1 MSKISIIIPVY
12 NVSKYL
18 RKCLESVINQTY
30 QNLEIIVINDGST
43 DGCDKICDEY
53 AKKDNRIRV
62 IHQSNKGLSEAR
74 NSGLKVM
81 TGEFVGFV
89 DPDDWIEPNFYEL
102 LEKRMREK
110 NADIV
115 MMGYYFVYK
124 NKIKKCRLF
133 PENFPCDSMTGL
145 KALSENKISH
155 VVWNKLYRKKLFN
168 NLYFCKGRLHEDVLI
183 TYQLILGASKI
194 ECLNVYGYYQMM
206 RASSIC
212 HSKGDI
218 VMGFLAHYDLWQDMM
233 KYKEEITFDI
243 IHNFYIQTVYFAY
256 RTLFQ
261 DFIACEERYPSA
273 FFQAKQF
280 WKSNRKEIASINWK
294 YWFVVH
300 FSFLFRFKNW
310 IREKMLVIWKILR
323 KLYKFH
329 KEDRVGN
336 LFE

>member
-12 NVSKYL
+12 NVAKYL

-30 QNLEIIVINDGST
+30 QNLEIIVIDDGST

-62 IHQSNKGLSEAR
+62 IHQPNKGLSEAR

-89 DPDDWIEPNFYEL
+89 DSDDWIEPNFYEL

-115 MMGYYFVYK
+115 MMGYYCVYK
-124 NKIKKCRLF
+124 DKILKCRLF
-133 PENFPCDSMTGL
+133 PDDFPYDNMNGL

-155 VVWNKLYRKKLFN
+155 VVWNKLYNKKLFN
-168 NLYFCKGRLHEDVLI
+168 DLVFCKGRLHEDVLI
-183 TYQLILGASKI
+183 TYQLILRASRI
-194 ECLNVYGYYQMM
+194 ECLNVFGYYQIM

-212 HSKGDI
+212 HSKGD
-218 VMGFLAHYDLWQDMM
+218 VAMDFLAHYELWQDMM
-233 KYKEEITFDI
+233 KYREKITSDVV
-243 IHNFYIQTVYFAY
+243 HNFYIQTIDFAY
-256 RTLFQ
+256 LTLFQ
-261 DFIACEERYPSA
+261 NFISCKEYYPSA

-280 WKSNRKEIASINWK
+280 WKNNRKEIASINWK
-294 YWFVVH
+294 YWFIVY
-300 FSFLFRFKNW
+300 FPFLFRFKAW
-310 IREKMLVIWKILR
+310 MREKMPIVWKILR
-323 KLYKFH
+323 KLYNFYK
-329 KEDRVGN
+329 KDRVRN